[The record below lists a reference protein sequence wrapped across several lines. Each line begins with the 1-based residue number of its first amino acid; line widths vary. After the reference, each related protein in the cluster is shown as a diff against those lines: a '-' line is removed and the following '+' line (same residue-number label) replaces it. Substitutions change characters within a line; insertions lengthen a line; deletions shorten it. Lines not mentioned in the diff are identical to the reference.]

1 MIRIATAAGAAAL
14 IISSVALF
22 GPGPAKAAVSVFG
35 SGFAE
40 QCFHTARD
48 GGDVYSGIADC
59 DRAIDTEPLS
69 DRDRAGTYVNRGVLY
84 MSVDDYVSAQR
95 DFEMSVKLDP
105 TLGEAFVN
113 LGGVKI
119 AQRRY
124 ADGIADI
131 DHGLA
136 LGPEEPEKAYYNRAL
151 GDEGLDD
158 IKAAYFDYSKAA
170 ELKPTWA
177 AAAHR
182 TRPVHRPPG
191 PIGH

>member
-1 MIRIATAAGAAAL
+1 MIRTAVAAGAAAL
-14 IISSVALF
+14 IVSSIGVLA
-22 GPGPAKAAVSVFG
+22 PTQVKAAVSVFS
-35 SGFAE
+35 SGYAE
-40 QCFHTARD
+40 QCFHTAKY
-48 GGDVYSGIADC
+48 GGDIRAGIADC

-105 TLGEAFVN
+105 GLGEAYVN

-119 AQRRY
+119 AQRRF
-124 ADGIADI
+124 ADGIVDI
-131 DHGLA
+131 DRGLA

-151 GDEGLDD
+151 ADEALDN

-170 ELKPTWA
+170 ELKPTWLPP
-177 AAAHR
+177 R
-182 TRPVHRPPG
+182 TELDRFTVRPAQ
-191 PIGH
+191 